1 MLAKY
6 AECVYNRNK
15 TWKEGGFLDTTL
27 LEAQSFWPHLSD
39 AQKTLLRERSHIAHF
54 AAGEAIKTGSSNCIG
69 PLFVIQGIL
78 RVYLLSADGREA
90 TIYRLRAGE
99 TCVLSASCVLS
110 AMTFDVQIDA
120 ETDCEVVIIPSPVF
134 AQLVDNNLYVEN
146 FVYRSST
153 ERLSDL
159 IQAVERMFFMTLRQR
174 VAAFLIDESA
184 SSGKTTLCLTQEQLA
199 RAIGSA
205 REAVSRI
212 LKQLSQ
218 TGSIEV
224 SRGGIRILDKAMLYR
239 ELSEKEIR

>member
-1 MLAKY
+1 M
-6 AECVYNRNK
+6 
-15 TWKEGGFLDTTL
+15 DTTL
-27 LEAQSFWPHLSD
+27 LESQSFWPHLFEE
-39 AQKTLLRERSHIAHF
+39 QKILLRERSRIAHF
-54 AAGEAIKTGSSNCIG
+54 AAGEAIKMGSDSCIG
-69 PLFVIQGIL
+69 PLFVAAGIL

-120 ETDCEVVIIPSPVF
+120 ETDCDLLIIPTPVF
-134 AQLVDNNLYVEN
+134 AQLVDENLYVEN

-184 SSGKTTLCLTQEQLA
+184 NSGNTSLSLTQEQLA

-218 TGSIEV
+218 SGSIEV
-224 SRGGIRILDKAMLYR
+224 SRGEIHILDKGMLYR
-239 ELSEKEIR
+239 ELSESE

>member
-1 MLAKY
+1 M
-6 AECVYNRNK
+6 
-15 TWKEGGFLDTTL
+15 DTTL

-39 AQKTLLRERSHIAHF
+39 EQKALVQERSHIAHF
-54 AAGEAIKTGSSNCIG
+54 SAGEAVELGGYNCIG
-69 PLFVIQGIL
+69 PLFVIKGIL

-90 TIYRLRAGE
+90 TIYRLRTGE
-99 TCVLSASCVLS
+99 TCVLSAACILS

-120 ETDCEVVIIPSPVF
+120 ETDCDLIIIPTPVF
-134 AQLVDNNLYVEN
+134 AQLVDENLYVEN

-184 SSGKTTLCLTQEQLA
+184 SSGDSTLSLTQEQLA

-205 REAVSRI
+205 REAVSRT
-212 LKQLSQ
+212 LKQLAQ

-224 SRGGIRILDKAMLYR
+224 SRGGIHILDKSMLYR
-239 ELSEKEIR
+239 ELSEKENC

>member
-1 MLAKY
+1 M
-6 AECVYNRNK
+6 
-15 TWKEGGFLDTTL
+15 DITL

-39 AQKTLLRERSHIAHF
+39 AQKALVRERARTAHF
-54 AAGEAIKTGSSNCIG
+54 SAGEAIKMGNQSCIG
-69 PLFVIQGIL
+69 PLFVVSGIV
-78 RVYLLSADGREA
+78 RD
-90 TIYRLRAGE
+90 
-99 TCVLSASCVLS
+99 VLILP
-110 AMTFDVQIDA
+110 T
-120 ETDCEVVIIPSPVF
+120 PVF
-134 AQLVDNNLYVEN
+134 SQLMEENLYVEN

-184 SSGKTTLCLTQEQLA
+184 SSGNSTLSLTQEHLA

-218 TGSIEV
+218 AGSIEV
-224 SRGGIRILDKAMLYR
+224 SRGGIRILDKAKLYQ
-239 ELSEKEIR
+239 ELSEDDTF

>member
-1 MLAKY
+1 M
-6 AECVYNRNK
+6 
-15 TWKEGGFLDTTL
+15 DTTL
-27 LEAQSFWPHLSD
+27 LESQSFWPHLFEE
-39 AQKTLLRERSHIAHF
+39 QKILLRERSRIAHF
-54 AAGEAIKTGSSNCIG
+54 AAGEAIKMGSDSCIG
-69 PLFVIQGIL
+69 PLFVAAGIL

-120 ETDCEVVIIPSPVF
+120 ETDCDLLIIPTPVF
-134 AQLVDNNLYVEN
+134 AQLVDENLYVEN

-184 SSGKTTLCLTQEQLA
+184 NSGNTSLSLTQEQLA

-218 TGSIEV
+218 SGSIEV
-224 SRGGIRILDKAMLYR
+224 SRGGIHILDKGMLYR
-239 ELSEKEIR
+239 ELSESE

>member
-1 MLAKY
+1 M
-6 AECVYNRNK
+6 
-15 TWKEGGFLDTTL
+15 DTTL
-27 LEAQSFWPHLSD
+27 LESQSFWPHLSD
-39 AQKTLLRERSHIAHF
+39 AQKQLVRERAHAAHF
-54 AAGEAIKTGSSNCIG
+54 SAGEAVKTGNCSCIG
-69 PLFVIQGIL
+69 PLFVVQGIL

-120 ETDCEVVIIPSPVF
+120 ETDCDLLIIPAATF
-134 AQLVDNNLYVEN
+134 AQLVDENLYVEN

-159 IQAVERMFFMTLRQR
+159 IQAVERMFFLTLRQR

-184 SSGKTTLCLTQEQLA
+184 SSGNTTLSLTQEQLA

-212 LKQLSQ
+212 LKQLSKS
-218 TGSIEV
+218 GSIEV
-224 SRGGIRILDKAMLYR
+224 SRGGIRILDKGMLYE
-239 ELSEKEIR
+239 ELSEADV

>member
-1 MLAKY
+1 M
-6 AECVYNRNK
+6 
-15 TWKEGGFLDTTL
+15 DTTL

-39 AQKTLLRERSHIAHF
+39 EQKALVQERSHIAHF
-54 AAGEAIKTGSSNCIG
+54 SAGEAVKLGGYNCIG
-69 PLFVIQGIL
+69 PLFVIKGIL

-90 TIYRLRAGE
+90 TIYRLRTGE
-99 TCVLSASCVLS
+99 TCVLSAACILS

-120 ETDCEVVIIPSPVF
+120 ETDCDLIIIPTPVF
-134 AQLVDNNLYVEN
+134 AQLVDENLYVEN

-184 SSGKTTLCLTQEQLA
+184 SSGDSTLSLTQEQLA

-205 REAVSRI
+205 REAVSRT
-212 LKQLSQ
+212 LKQLAQ

-224 SRGGIRILDKAMLYR
+224 SRGGIHILDKSMLYR
-239 ELSEKEIR
+239 ELSEKENC

>member
-1 MLAKY
+1 M
-6 AECVYNRNK
+6 
-15 TWKEGGFLDTTL
+15 DITL

-39 AQKTLLRERSHIAHF
+39 AQKALVRERARTAHF
-54 AAGEAIKTGSSNCIG
+54 SAGEAIKMGNQSCIG
-69 PLFVIQGIL
+69 PLFVVSGIV

-120 ETDCEVVIIPSPVF
+120 ETDCDVLILPTPLFS
-134 AQLVDNNLYVEN
+134 QLMEENLYVEN

-184 SSGKTTLCLTQEQLA
+184 SSGNSTLSLTQEHLA

-224 SRGGIRILDKAMLYR
+224 SRGGIRILDKAKLYQ
-239 ELSEKEIR
+239 ELSEDDTF

>member
-1 MLAKY
+1 M
-6 AECVYNRNK
+6 
-15 TWKEGGFLDTTL
+15 DTTL
-27 LEAQSFWPHLSD
+27 LEAQSFWLHLSET
-39 AQKTLLRERSHIAHF
+39 QKMLLKEHSRTVHF
-54 AAGEAIKTGSSNCIG
+54 SPGEAIKIENQSCIG
-69 PLFVIQGIL
+69 PLFVISGII
-78 RVYLLSADGREA
+78 RVYLLSTDGREA
-90 TIYRLRAGE
+90 TIYRLRTGE

-120 ETDCEVVIIPSPVF
+120 ETDCDLLIIPAPVF
-134 AQLVDNNLYVEN
+134 SQLMNENLYVEN

-153 ERLSDL
+153 EHLSDL

-184 SSGKTTLCLTQEQLA
+184 SSGSSTLSLTQEHLA

-224 SRGGIRILDKAMLYR
+224 SRGGIRILDKAMLYQ
-239 ELSEKEIR
+239 ELSETGNIEKYRTK